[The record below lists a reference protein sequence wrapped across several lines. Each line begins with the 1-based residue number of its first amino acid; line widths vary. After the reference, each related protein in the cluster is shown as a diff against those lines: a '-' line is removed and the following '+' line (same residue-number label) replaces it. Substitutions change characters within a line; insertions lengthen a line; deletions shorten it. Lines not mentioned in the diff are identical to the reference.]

1 MGKSV
6 RLWASAKW
14 RPLVTPQKAW
24 FPREWKPYL
33 ISLKFG
39 LMILLGLSLV
49 VFNLYMQCPKNI
61 WDIIG
66 SDSTVPQV
74 QPVLLVD
81 IFGFTLIISGIFS

>member
-24 FPREWKPYL
+24 FPREGNGMDGL
-33 ISLKFG
+33 TLLVSNLG

-49 VFNLYMQCPKNI
+49 VFNLLHARSWEI
-61 WDIIG
+61 LG
-66 SDSTVPQV
+66 T
-74 QPVLLVD
+74 
-81 IFGFTLIISGIFS
+81 